1 LLLDE
6 RDTEQALTE
15 LRRIADYRN
24 YRAYDFER
32 RRGED
37 KVELSRWGTGSGGET
52 ETPVYVIRVAVL
64 ASAFKIFSQQ
74 KKAHFRS
81 IFMDEVF
88 STMDEARTR
97 RVIGFLK
104 DLGLQMVCA
113 APTRSMA
120 AVLDEF
126 DTRINFSR
134 YHTPNGDC
142 SDVNVINL
150 DKARVRTL
158 YEAHRAAVSTTAAA
172 AFEEAEPPARFSQPI
187 LSGPRSR
194 EGHDARA
201 KCGHGPGNGA

>member
-1 LLLDE
+1 
-6 RDTEQALTE
+6 
-15 LRRIADYRN
+15 
-24 YRAYDFER
+24 
-32 RRGED
+32 
-37 KVELSRWGTGSGGET
+37 
-52 ETPVYVIRVAVL
+52 
-64 ASAFKIFSQQ
+64 
-74 KKAHFRS
+74 
-81 IFMDEVF
+81 
-88 STMDEARTR
+88 MDEARTR

-158 YEAHRAAVSTTAAA
+158 YEAHRAAVSTTASA
-172 AFEEAEPPARFSQPI
+172 AFEKAEPSVRVLPTDPI
-187 LSGPRSR
+187 RTAQSGGS
-194 EGHDARA
+194 
-201 KCGHGPGNGA
+201 